1 MTEQASTQTTTQSTK
16 DRNYYRM
23 LTNTELLETT
33 KERLHLTELEQV
45 LSERLLKADRELRE
59 RKGQDQ

>member
-1 MTEQASTQTTTQSTK
+1 MTEQANKTTQTNK

-23 LTNTELLETT
+23 LTNNELIATA

-45 LSERLLKADRELRE
+45 LSERLLKAERELRE
-59 RKGQDQ
+59 RTG

>member
-1 MTEQASTQTTTQSTK
+1 MTQPTTQPTK

-23 LTNTELLETT
+23 LTNAELIATA
-33 KERLHLTELEQV
+33 KERYHLTELEQV

>member
-1 MTEQASTQTTTQSTK
+1 MTEQQPTK

-23 LTNTELLETT
+23 LSNTELIATA
-33 KERLHLTELEQV
+33 KQRLHLTELEQV

-59 RKGQDQ
+59 RKGQDL

>member
-1 MTEQASTQTTTQSTK
+1 MTEQATTQSSK

-23 LTNTELLETT
+23 LTNAELLETA

-59 RKGQDQ
+59 RTG

>member
-1 MTEQASTQTTTQSTK
+1 MTQTTTQLTK

-23 LTNTELLETT
+23 LTNSELIATT

-59 RKGQDQ
+59 RTGG

>member
-1 MTEQASTQTTTQSTK
+1 MTEQTNN

-23 LTNTELLETT
+23 LTNNELIATA

-45 LSERLLKADRELRE
+45 LTERLLKAERE
-59 RKGQDQ
+59 RKTND

>member
-1 MTEQASTQTTTQSTK
+1 MTKQQLTK

>member
-1 MTEQASTQTTTQSTK
+1 MTQTDK

-23 LTNTELLETT
+23 LTNTELLETA

-45 LSERLLKADRELRE
+45 LTERLLKAERE
-59 RKGQDQ
+59 RKNND

>member
-1 MTEQASTQTTTQSTK
+1 MTQTTTQSSK

-23 LTNTELLETT
+23 LTNAELIATA

-45 LSERLLKADRELRE
+45 LTERLLKAERE
-59 RKGQDQ
+59 RRD

>member
-1 MTEQASTQTTTQSTK
+1 MDNQTK

-23 LTNTELLETT
+23 LTNVELLETA

-45 LSERLLKADRELRE
+45 LTERLLKAERELRE
-59 RKGQDQ
+59 RTGG

>member
-1 MTEQASTQTTTQSTK
+1 MTEQATTQSSK

-23 LTNTELLETT
+23 LTNTELLETA

-59 RKGQDQ
+59 RTTS

>member
-1 MTEQASTQTTTQSTK
+1 MTQTDK

-59 RKGQDQ
+59 RKGQDL

>member
-1 MTEQASTQTTTQSTK
+1 MTQTTTQPTA

-23 LTNTELLETT
+23 LTNAELIATT

-45 LSERLLKADRELRE
+45 LSERLLKAERELRE
-59 RKGQDQ
+59 RTG

>member
-1 MTEQASTQTTTQSTK
+1 MTQTTTQSTK

-23 LTNTELLETT
+23 LTNAELIATT

-59 RKGQDQ
+59 RKGQDL

>member
-1 MTEQASTQTTTQSTK
+1 MTQTTTQSSK

-23 LTNTELLETT
+23 LTNAELIATA

-45 LSERLLKADRELRE
+45 LTERLLKADRELRE

>member
-1 MTEQASTQTTTQSTK
+1 MTEQQLTK

-23 LTNTELLETT
+23 LSNTELIATV
-33 KERLHLTELEQV
+33 KQRYHLTELEQV

-59 RKGQDQ
+59 RKGQDL